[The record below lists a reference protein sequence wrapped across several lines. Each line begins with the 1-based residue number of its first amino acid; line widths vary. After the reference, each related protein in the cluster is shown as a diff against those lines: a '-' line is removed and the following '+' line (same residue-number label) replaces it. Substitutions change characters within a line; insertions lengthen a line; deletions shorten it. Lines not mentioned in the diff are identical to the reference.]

1 MNGLNATIWRW
12 MVWMQLSE
20 DEWWMEDEWFECNY
34 MKMNGLNVTIWRWMV
49 WM

>member
-1 MNGLNATIWRW
+1 MKMNGLNATIWRW
-12 MVWMQLSE
+12 MVWMQLY
-20 DEWWMEDEWFECNY
+20 EDEWFECNY

>member
-1 MNGLNATIWRW
+1 MKMNGLN
-12 MVWMQLSE
+12 VLY
-20 DEWWMEDEWFECNY
+20 EDEWFECNY